1 MGPDAQSVN
10 TRIVTDRQISLP
22 QGSVIAIGAFDGVHQ
37 GHQALI
43 SDALVQARQLG
54 LPSVVWTFDPPPKV
68 VFGRAAQLIPLGQKL
83 ARIARLGPDYIVVA
97 SFTRCYA
104 SRSAEEFLADLGRL
118 APRSIH
124 VGGDFRFG
132 VRQSGDVCLLAR
144 RFDVSI
150 RQPVTCAAGETI
162 SSSRIRQLR
171 ETGNFCDADRL
182 LAAPCA
188 MGQLGGSLFMND
200 IRFRE
205 GSDVWI

>member
-1 MGPDAQSVN
+1 MGPDAVN
-10 TRIVTDRQISLP
+10 TRIVTDRQLSLP
-22 QGSVIAIGAFDGVHQ
+22 RGSVLAIGAFDGVHQ

-43 SDALVQARQLG
+43 SDALAKARQLG
-54 LPSVVWTFDPPPKV
+54 LPAVVWTFDPPPKV
-68 VFGRAAQLIPLGQKL
+68 VFGRAAQLLPLGQKL

-104 SRSAEEFLADLGRL
+104 SRSAEDFLSDLSRL
-118 APRSIH
+118 CPRSIH

-132 VRQSGDVCLLAR
+132 LRQAGDVGLLAR
-144 RFDVSI
+144 HFDVSI
-150 RQPVTCAAGETI
+150 RKPVTCPAGETI
-162 SSSRIRQLR
+162 SSSRIRKLR
-171 ETGNFCDADRL
+171 ESGNFCDADRL

-205 GSDVWI
+205 GNDAWI